1 MMSSLLTSRNV
12 ADVLSGVTNGVIYSL
27 VALSLVLVWRSTRI
41 LNFAQGAM
49 AMIATYIGFA
59 ILAPTTNYWVSM
71 GVAIVAG
78 MALGG
83 VTERVIIRAL
93 YGKPEINPV
102 VAMVGF
108 LLVLESVAAAIWSTA
123 SRGLPTPFSMVDWQL
138 NHKPVAM
145 SPFALYEIITAV
157 VVMTVIAVL
166 FEYTKIGLQLRA
178 AAIAPEVS
186 RLLGVRVGRMLTL
199 GWMLSSGVGA
209 ITAVLV
215 VSNYF
220 TGLTPTAM
228 DGVFAF
234 GFIAAAIGGL
244 DSPVG
249 ALVSGVALGVILQFV
264 GDYLNSN
271 AIILVALGMLVVS
284 LMVRPNGV
292 FSSAAQRRV

>member
-1 MMSSLLTSRNV
+1 MSSFLTSRNV
-12 ADVLSGVTNGVIYSL
+12 ADVLGGITNGVIYSL

-49 AMIATYIGFA
+49 AMIAAYIGFA
-59 ILAPTTNYWVSM
+59 VLAPSTNYWVSM
-71 GVAIVAG
+71 AVAIIAG
-78 MALGG
+78 LALGG
-83 VTERVIIRAL
+83 LTERVIVRGL

-108 LLVLESVAAAIWSTA
+108 LLVLESVAAAIWSTT
-123 SRGLPTPFSMVDWQL
+123 SRGLPTPFSIVDWQI
-138 NHKPVAM
+138 NHKPVAL
-145 SPFALYEIITAV
+145 SPFALYEIVTAV
-157 VVMTVIAVL
+157 VVMTVIALL
-166 FEYTKIGLQLRA
+166 FQFTKLGLKLRA
-178 AAIAPEVS
+178 AALAPEVS

-209 ITAVLV
+209 VTAVLV
-215 VSNYF
+215 ASNYF
-220 TGLTPTAM
+220 TGLTPTTM

-249 ALVSGVALGVILQFV
+249 ALVSGVSLGIILQFV

-271 AIILVALGMLVVS
+271 DIILVALGMLVVS

-292 FSSAAQRRV
+292 FTRSAQRRV

>member
-1 MMSSLLTSRNV
+1 MSSFLTSRNV
-12 ADVLSGVTNGVIYSL
+12 ADVLGGITNGVIYSL

-49 AMIATYIGFA
+49 AMIAAYIGFA
-59 ILAPTTNYWVSM
+59 VLAPSTNYWVSM
-71 GVAIVAG
+71 AVAIIAG
-78 MALGG
+78 LALGG
-83 VTERVIIRAL
+83 LTERVIVRGL

-108 LLVLESVAAAIWSTA
+108 LLVLESVAAAIWSTT
-123 SRGLPTPFSMVDWQL
+123 SRGLPTPFSIVDWQI
-138 NHKPVAM
+138 NHKPVAL
-145 SPFALYEIITAV
+145 SPFALYEIVTAV
-157 VVMTVIAVL
+157 VVMTVIALL
-166 FEYTKIGLQLRA
+166 FQFTKLGLKLRA
-178 AAIAPEVS
+178 AALAPEVS

-209 ITAVLV
+209 VTAVLV
-215 VSNYF
+215 ASNYF
-220 TGLTPTAM
+220 TGLTPTTM

-249 ALVSGVALGVILQFV
+249 ALVSGVSLGIILQFV

-271 AIILVALGMLVVS
+271 DIILVALGLLIVS

-292 FSSAAQRRV
+292 FTRSAQRRV

>member
-1 MMSSLLTSRNV
+1 MSSFLTSRNV
-12 ADVLSGVTNGVIYSL
+12 ADVLNGITNGVIYSL

-49 AMIATYIGFA
+49 AMIATYVGFA
-59 ILAPTTNYWVSM
+59 ALAPSTNYWVSM
-71 GVAIVAG
+71 AVAIVAG
-78 MALGG
+78 LVIGG
-83 VTERVIIRAL
+83 LTERVIVRGL

-108 LLVLESVAAAIWSTA
+108 LLVLESVAAAIWSTS

-145 SPFALYEIITAV
+145 SPFALYEIVTAL
-157 VVMTVIAVL
+157 VVMIVIAAL
-166 FEYTKIGLQLRA
+166 FQYTKLGLRLRA

-199 GWMLSSGVGA
+199 GWMLSSAVGA
-209 ITAVLV
+209 VTAVLV
-215 VSNYF
+215 ASNYF

-249 ALVSGVALGVILQFV
+249 ALLSGISLGIILQFV

-271 AIILVALGMLVVS
+271 AIILVALGMLIVS

-292 FSSAAQRRV
+292 FTRSAQRRV

>member
-1 MMSSLLTSRNV
+1 MSSVLTSRNV
-12 ADVLSGVTNGVIYSL
+12 ADVLGGITNGVIYSL

-49 AMIATYIGFA
+49 AMIAAYIGFA
-59 ILAPTTNYWVSM
+59 VLAPSTNYWVSM
-71 GVAIVAG
+71 AVAIIAG
-78 MALGG
+78 LALGG
-83 VTERVIIRAL
+83 LTERVIVRGL

-108 LLVLESVAAAIWSTA
+108 LLVLESVAAAIWSTT
-123 SRGLPTPFSMVDWQL
+123 SRGLPTPFSIVDWQI
-138 NHKPVAM
+138 NHKPVAL
-145 SPFALYEIITAV
+145 SPFALYEIVTAV
-157 VVMTVIAVL
+157 VVMTVIALL
-166 FEYTKIGLQLRA
+166 FQFTKLGLKLRA
-178 AAIAPEVS
+178 AALAPEVS

-209 ITAVLV
+209 VTAVLV
-215 VSNYF
+215 ASNYF
-220 TGLTPTAM
+220 TGLTPTTM

-249 ALVSGVALGVILQFV
+249 ALVSGVSLGIILQFV

-271 AIILVALGMLVVS
+271 DIILVALGMLIVS

-292 FSSAAQRRV
+292 FTRSAQRRV

>member
-1 MMSSLLTSRNV
+1 MSSFLTSRNV
-12 ADVLSGVTNGVIYSL
+12 ADVLGGITNGVIYSL

-49 AMIATYIGFA
+49 AMIAAYIGFA
-59 ILAPTTNYWVSM
+59 VLAPSTNYWVSM
-71 GVAIVAG
+71 AVAIIAG
-78 MALGG
+78 LAVGG
-83 VTERVIIRAL
+83 LTERVIVRGL

-108 LLVLESVAAAIWSTA
+108 LLVLESVAAAIWSTT
-123 SRGLPTPFSMVDWQL
+123 SRGLPTPFSIVDWQIS
-138 NHKPVAM
+138 HKPVAL
-145 SPFALYEIITAV
+145 SPFALYEIVTAV
-157 VVMTVIAVL
+157 VVMTVIALL
-166 FEYTKIGLQLRA
+166 FQFTKIGLQLRA
-178 AAIAPEVS
+178 AALAPEVS

-209 ITAVLV
+209 VTAVLV
-215 VSNYF
+215 ASNYF
-220 TGLTPTAM
+220 TGLTPTTM

-249 ALVSGVALGVILQFV
+249 ALVSGVSLGIILQFV

-271 AIILVALGMLVVS
+271 DIILVALGMLIVS

-292 FSSAAQRRV
+292 FTRSAQRRV

>member
-1 MMSSLLTSRNV
+1 MGSFLTSRNV
-12 ADVLSGVTNGVIYSL
+12 ADVLGSLANGVIYGL

-49 AMIATYIGFA
+49 AMIAAYIGFA
-59 ILAPTTNYWVSM
+59 VLAPTTNYWVSM
-71 GVAIVAG
+71 AVAIIAG
-78 MALGG
+78 LVLGG
-83 VTERVIIRAL
+83 LTERVIVRGL

-108 LLVLESVAAAIWSTA
+108 LLVLESVAAAIWSTT
-123 SRGLPTPFSMVDWQL
+123 SRGLPTPFSIVDWQI
-138 NHKPVAM
+138 NHKPVAL
-145 SPFALYEIITAV
+145 SPFALYEIVTAV
-157 VVMTVIAVL
+157 VVMTVIALL
-166 FEYTKIGLQLRA
+166 FQFTKLGLKLRA
-178 AAIAPEVS
+178 AALAPEVS

-209 ITAVLV
+209 VTAVLV
-215 VSNYF
+215 ASNYF
-220 TGLTPTAM
+220 TGLTPTTM

-249 ALVSGVALGVILQFV
+249 ALVSGVSLGIILQFV

-271 AIILVALGMLVVS
+271 DIILVALGMLIVS

-292 FSSAAQRRV
+292 FTRSAQRRV

>member
-1 MMSSLLTSRNV
+1 MSALLTSRNV

-49 AMIATYIGFA
+49 AMMATYIGFA
-59 ILAPTTNYWVSM
+59 LLAPSTNYWVSM
-71 GVAIVAG
+71 AVAIVAG
-78 MALGG
+78 MAIGG
-83 VTERVIIRAL
+83 ATERVIVRAL

-108 LLVLESVAAAIWSTA
+108 LLVLESVAAAIWSTS

-157 VVMTVIAVL
+157 AVMTVIAVL
-166 FEYTKIGLQLRA
+166 FEYTKLGLRLRA

-215 VSNYF
+215 ASNYF

-249 ALVSGVALGVILQFV
+249 ALVSGVAMGVILQFV

-292 FSSAAQRRV
+292 FTTARQRRV

>member
-1 MMSSLLTSRNV
+1 MSALLTSRNV
-12 ADVLSGVTNGVIYSL
+12 ADVLSGMTNGVIYSL

-49 AMIATYIGFA
+49 AMMATYIGFA
-59 ILAPTTNYWVSM
+59 LLAPSTNYWVSM
-71 GVAIVAG
+71 AVAIVAG
-78 MALGG
+78 MAIGG
-83 VTERVIIRAL
+83 ATERVIVRAL

-108 LLVLESVAAAIWSTA
+108 LLVLESVAAAIWSTS

-157 VVMTVIAVL
+157 AVMTVIAVL
-166 FEYTKIGLQLRA
+166 FEYTKLGLRLRA

-209 ITAVLV
+209 IAAVLV
-215 VSNYF
+215 ASNYF

-249 ALVSGVALGVILQFV
+249 ALVSGVAMGVILQFV

-292 FSSAAQRRV
+292 FTAARQRRV

>member
-1 MMSSLLTSRNV
+1 
-12 ADVLSGVTNGVIYSL
+12 
-27 VALSLVLVWRSTRI
+27 VLVWRSTRI

-49 AMIATYIGFA
+49 AMIATYVGFA
-59 ILAPTTNYWVSM
+59 VLAPTTNYWVSM
-71 GVAIVAG
+71 VVAVLAG
-78 MALGG
+78 LLLGG
-83 VTERVIIRAL
+83 VTERVIVRGL

-108 LLVLESVAAAIWSTA
+108 LLVLESVAAAIWSTS

-145 SPFALYEIITAV
+145 SPFALYEIVTAV
-157 VVMTVIAVL
+157 IVMTVIALL
-166 FEYTKIGLQLRA
+166 FQYTKLGLRLRA
-178 AAIAPEVS
+178 AALAPEVS
-186 RLLGVRVGRMLTL
+186 RLLGVRVGQMLTL
-199 GWMLSSGVGA
+199 GWMLSSAVGA

-215 VSNYF
+215 ASNYF

-249 ALVSGVALGVILQFV
+249 ALLSGISLGIILQFV

-292 FSSAAQRRV
+292 FTRSAQRRV

>member
-1 MMSSLLTSRNV
+1 MSSFLTSRNV
-12 ADVLSGVTNGVIYSL
+12 ADVLNGITNGVIYSL

-49 AMIATYIGFA
+49 AMIATYVGFA
-59 ILAPTTNYWVSM
+59 VLAPSTNYWVSM
-71 GVAIVAG
+71 VVAIVAG
-78 MALGG
+78 LVVGG
-83 VTERVIIRAL
+83 VTERVIVRGL

-108 LLVLESVAAAIWSTA
+108 LLVLESVAAAIWSTS

-145 SPFALYEIITAV
+145 SPFALYEIVTAL
-157 VVMTVIAVL
+157 VVMTVIALL
-166 FEYTKIGLQLRA
+166 FQFTKLGLRLRA
-178 AAIAPEVS
+178 AALAPEVS

-199 GWMLSSGVGA
+199 GWMLSSAVGA
-209 ITAVLV
+209 VTAVLV
-215 VSNYF
+215 ASNYF

-249 ALVSGVALGVILQFV
+249 ALLSGVSLGIILQFV

-284 LMVRPNGV
+284 LMVRPSGV
-292 FSSAAQRRV
+292 FTRSAQRRV

>member
-1 MMSSLLTSRNV
+1 MSSFLTSRNV
-12 ADVLSGVTNGVIYSL
+12 ADVLNGITNGVIYSL

-49 AMIATYIGFA
+49 AMIATYVGFA
-59 ILAPTTNYWVSM
+59 ALAPSTNYWVSM
-71 GVAIVAG
+71 AVAIVAG
-78 MALGG
+78 LVIGG
-83 VTERVIIRAL
+83 LTERVIVRGL

-108 LLVLESVAAAIWSTA
+108 LLVLESVAAAIWSTS

-145 SPFALYEIITAV
+145 SPFALYEIVTAL
-157 VVMTVIAVL
+157 VVMTVIAAL
-166 FEYTKIGLQLRA
+166 FQFTKLGLRLRA

-199 GWMLSSGVGA
+199 GWMLSSAVGA
-209 ITAVLV
+209 VTAVLV
-215 VSNYF
+215 ASNYF

-249 ALVSGVALGVILQFV
+249 ALLSGISLGIILQFV

-271 AIILVALGMLVVS
+271 AIILVALGMLIVS

-292 FSSAAQRRV
+292 FTRSAQRRV

>member
-1 MMSSLLTSRNV
+1 MSSFLTSRNV
-12 ADVLSGVTNGVIYSL
+12 ADVLGGITNGVIYSL

-59 ILAPTTNYWVSM
+59 VLAPTTSYWISM
-71 GVAIVAG
+71 AVAILSGLVI
-78 MALGG
+78 GG
-83 VTERVIIRAL
+83 ATERVIVRVL

-123 SRGLPTPFSMVDWQL
+123 SRGLATPFSMVDWQL

-157 VVMTVIAVL
+157 VVMSVIAGL
-166 FEYTKIGLQLRA
+166 FQFTKLGLRLRA
-178 AAIAPEVS
+178 AALAPEVS

-199 GWMLSSGVGA
+199 GWMLSSAVGA
-209 ITAVLV
+209 VTAVLV
-215 VSNYF
+215 ASNYF

-249 ALVSGVALGVILQFV
+249 ALLSGIALGVILQFV

-271 AIILVALGMLVVS
+271 AIILVALGMLIVS

-292 FSSAAQRRV
+292 FTRSAQRRV

>member
-1 MMSSLLTSRNV
+1 MSALLTSRNV
-12 ADVLSGVTNGVIYSL
+12 ADVLSGMTNGVIYSL

-49 AMIATYIGFA
+49 AMMATYIGFA
-59 ILAPTTNYWVSM
+59 LLAPSTNYWVSM
-71 GVAIVAG
+71 AVAIVAG
-78 MALGG
+78 MAIGG
-83 VTERVIIRAL
+83 ATERVIVRAL

-108 LLVLESVAAAIWSTA
+108 LLVLESVAAAIWSTS

-157 VVMTVIAVL
+157 AVMTVIAVL
-166 FEYTKIGLQLRA
+166 FEYTKLGLRLRA

-215 VSNYF
+215 ASNYF

-249 ALVSGVALGVILQFV
+249 ALVSGVAMGVILQFV

-292 FSSAAQRRV
+292 FTAARQRRV

>member
-1 MMSSLLTSRNV
+1 MSSFLTSRNV
-12 ADVLSGVTNGVIYSL
+12 ADVLGGITNGVIYSL

-49 AMIATYIGFA
+49 AMIATYVGFA
-59 ILAPTTNYWVSM
+59 VLAPTTSYWVSM
-71 GVAIVAG
+71 AVAIVAG
-78 MALGG
+78 LLIGG
-83 VTERVIIRAL
+83 LTERVIVRGL

-108 LLVLESVAAAIWSTA
+108 LLVLESVAAAIWSTG

-138 NHKPVAM
+138 NHKPVAL

-157 VVMTVIAVL
+157 VVMTVIAGL
-166 FEYTKIGLQLRA
+166 FQFTKLGLRLRA
-178 AAIAPEVS
+178 AALAPEVS

-199 GWMLSSGVGA
+199 GWMLSSAVGA
-209 ITAVLV
+209 VTAVLV
-215 VSNYF
+215 ASNYF

-249 ALVSGVALGVILQFV
+249 ALLSGIALGVILQFV

-292 FSSAAQRRV
+292 FTRSAQRRV

>member
-1 MMSSLLTSRNV
+1 MGSFLTSRNV
-12 ADVLSGVTNGVIYSL
+12 ADVLGGLTNGVIYSL

-49 AMIATYIGFA
+49 AMIAAYIGFA
-59 ILAPTTNYWVSM
+59 VLAPTTNYWVSM
-71 GVAIVAG
+71 AVAIIAG
-78 MALGG
+78 LVLGG
-83 VTERVIIRAL
+83 LTERVIVRGL

-108 LLVLESVAAAIWSTA
+108 LLVLESVAAAIWSTT
-123 SRGLPTPFSMVDWQL
+123 SRGLPTPFSIVDWQI
-138 NHKPVAM
+138 NHKPVAL
-145 SPFALYEIITAV
+145 SPFALYEIVTAV
-157 VVMTVIAVL
+157 VVMTVIALL
-166 FEYTKIGLQLRA
+166 FQFTKLGLKLRA
-178 AAIAPEVS
+178 AALAPEVS

-209 ITAVLV
+209 VTAVLV
-215 VSNYF
+215 ASNYF
-220 TGLTPTAM
+220 TGLTPTTM

-249 ALVSGVALGVILQFV
+249 ALVSGVSLGIILQFV

-271 AIILVALGMLVVS
+271 DIILVALGMLIVS
-284 LMVRPNGV
+284 LIVRPNGV
-292 FSSAAQRRV
+292 FTRSAQRRV

>member
-1 MMSSLLTSRNV
+1 MSALLTSRNV
-12 ADVLSGVTNGVIYSL
+12 ADLLSGVTNGVIYSL

-59 ILAPTTNYWVSM
+59 ILAPSTNYWISM
-71 GVAIVAG
+71 AVAIVAG
-78 MALGG
+78 MVLGG
-83 VTERVIIRAL
+83 ATERVIVRAL

-108 LLVLESVAAAIWSTA
+108 LLVLESVAAAIWSTS

-157 VVMTVIAVL
+157 VVMSLTAVL
-166 FEYTKIGLQLRA
+166 FEYTKLGLQLRA

-215 VSNYF
+215 ASNYF
-220 TGLTPTAM
+220 TGLTPTTM

-249 ALVSGVALGVILQFV
+249 ALVSGVAMGVVLQFV

-284 LMVRPNGV
+284 LMLRPNGL
-292 FSSAAQRRV
+292 FTAERQRRV

>member
-1 MMSSLLTSRNV
+1 MSSFLTSRNV
-12 ADVLSGVTNGVIYSL
+12 ADVLNGITNGVIYSL

-49 AMIATYIGFA
+49 AMIATYVGFA
-59 ILAPTTNYWVSM
+59 VLAPSTNYWVSM
-71 GVAIVAG
+71 VVAIVAG
-78 MALGG
+78 LVVGG
-83 VTERVIIRAL
+83 LTERVIVRGL

-108 LLVLESVAAAIWSTA
+108 LLVLESVAAAIWSTS

-145 SPFALYEIITAV
+145 SPFALYEIVTAL
-157 VVMTVIAVL
+157 VVMTVIAAL
-166 FEYTKIGLQLRA
+166 FQFTKLGLRLRA

-199 GWMLSSGVGA
+199 GWMLSSAVGA
-209 ITAVLV
+209 VTAVLV
-215 VSNYF
+215 ASNYF

-249 ALVSGVALGVILQFV
+249 ALLSGISLGIILQFV

-271 AIILVALGMLVVS
+271 AIILVALGMLIVS

-292 FSSAAQRRV
+292 FTRSAQRRV

>member
-1 MMSSLLTSRNV
+1 MSSFLTSRNV
-12 ADVLSGVTNGVIYSL
+12 ADVLGGITNGVIYSL

-49 AMIATYIGFA
+49 AMIAAYIGFA
-59 ILAPTTNYWVSM
+59 VLAPSTNYWVSM
-71 GVAIVAG
+71 AVAIIAG
-78 MALGG
+78 LALGG
-83 VTERVIIRAL
+83 LTERVIVRGL

-108 LLVLESVAAAIWSTA
+108 LLVLESVAAAIWSTT
-123 SRGLPTPFSMVDWQL
+123 SRGLPTPFSIVDWQI
-138 NHKPVAM
+138 NHKPVAL
-145 SPFALYEIITAV
+145 SPFALYEIVTAV
-157 VVMTVIAVL
+157 VVMTVIALL
-166 FEYTKIGLQLRA
+166 FQFTKLGLKLRA
-178 AAIAPEVS
+178 AALAPEVS

-209 ITAVLV
+209 VTAVLV
-215 VSNYF
+215 ASNYF
-220 TGLTPTAM
+220 TGLTPTTM

-249 ALVSGVALGVILQFV
+249 ALVSGVSLGIILQFV

-271 AIILVALGMLVVS
+271 DIILVALGMLIVS

-292 FSSAAQRRV
+292 FTRSAQRRV

>member
-1 MMSSLLTSRNV
+1 MSSFLTSRNV
-12 ADVLSGVTNGVIYSL
+12 ADVLNGITNGVIYSL

-49 AMIATYIGFA
+49 AMIATYVGFA
-59 ILAPTTNYWVSM
+59 VLAPSTNYWVSM
-71 GVAIVAG
+71 VVAIVAG
-78 MALGG
+78 LVVGG
-83 VTERVIIRAL
+83 LTERVIVRGL

-108 LLVLESVAAAIWSTA
+108 LLVLESVAAAIWSTS

-145 SPFALYEIITAV
+145 SPFALYEIVTAL
-157 VVMTVIAVL
+157 VVMIVIAAL
-166 FEYTKIGLQLRA
+166 FQYTKLGLRLRA

-199 GWMLSSGVGA
+199 GWMLSSAVGA
-209 ITAVLV
+209 VTAVLV
-215 VSNYF
+215 GSNYF

-249 ALVSGVALGVILQFV
+249 ALLSGISLGIILQFV

-271 AIILVALGMLVVS
+271 AIILVALGMLIVS

-292 FSSAAQRRV
+292 FTRSAQRRV

>member
-1 MMSSLLTSRNV
+1 MDTFLTSRNV
-12 ADVLSGVTNGVIYSL
+12 ADVLGGLTNGVIYSL

-59 ILAPTTNYWVSM
+59 VLAPTTNYWVSM
-71 GVAIVAG
+71 GIAILAG
-78 MALGG
+78 MVLGG
-83 VTERVIIRAL
+83 LTERVLVRGL
-93 YGKPEINPV
+93 YGKPEINPI

-108 LLVLESVAAAIWSTA
+108 LLVLESVAAAIWSTS
-123 SRGLPTPFSMVDWQL
+123 SRGLPTPFSIVDYQL
-138 NHKPVAM
+138 AHKPVAL
-145 SPFALYEIITAV
+145 SPFALYEIVTAL
-157 VVMTVIAVL
+157 VVMVFIALL
-166 FEYTKIGLQLRA
+166 FQYTKVGLQLRA
-178 AAIAPEVS
+178 AALAPEVS

-199 GWMLSSGVGA
+199 GWILSTAVGS

-215 VSNYF
+215 ASNYF
-220 TGLTPTAM
+220 TGLTPTSM

-249 ALVSGVALGVILQFV
+249 ALVSGVALGIILQFV

-284 LMVRPNGV
+284 LMARPNGV
-292 FSSAAQRRV
+292 FTRSAQRRV

>member
-1 MMSSLLTSRNV
+1 MSALLTSRNV
-12 ADVLSGVTNGVIYSL
+12 ADLLSGVTNGVIYSL

-59 ILAPTTNYWVSM
+59 ILAPSTNYWISM
-71 GVAIVAG
+71 AVAIVAG
-78 MALGG
+78 MVLGG
-83 VTERVIIRAL
+83 ATERVIVRAL

-108 LLVLESVAAAIWSTA
+108 LLVLESVAAAIWSTS

-138 NHKPVAM
+138 NHKPVDM

-157 VVMTVIAVL
+157 VVMSIIAVL
-166 FEYTKIGLQLRA
+166 FEYTKLGLQLRA

-215 VSNYF
+215 ASNYF
-220 TGLTPTAM
+220 TGLTPTTM

-249 ALVSGVALGVILQFV
+249 ALVSGVAMGVVLQFV

-284 LMVRPNGV
+284 LMLRPNGL
-292 FSSAAQRRV
+292 FSAERQRRV

>member
-1 MMSSLLTSRNV
+1 MGSFLTSRNV
-12 ADVLSGVTNGVIYSL
+12 ADVLGGLTNGVIYSL

-49 AMIATYIGFA
+49 AMIAAYIGFA
-59 ILAPTTNYWVSM
+59 VLAPTTNYWVSM
-71 GVAIVAG
+71 AVAIIAG
-78 MALGG
+78 LVLGG
-83 VTERVIIRAL
+83 LTERVIVRGL

-108 LLVLESVAAAIWSTA
+108 LLVLESVAAAIWSTT
-123 SRGLPTPFSMVDWQL
+123 SRGLPTPFSIVDWQI
-138 NHKPVAM
+138 NHKPVAL
-145 SPFALYEIITAV
+145 SPFALYEIVTAV
-157 VVMTVIAVL
+157 VVMTVIALL
-166 FEYTKIGLQLRA
+166 FQFTKLGLKLRA
-178 AAIAPEVS
+178 AALAPEVS

-209 ITAVLV
+209 VTAVLV
-215 VSNYF
+215 ASNYF
-220 TGLTPTAM
+220 TGLTPTTM

-249 ALVSGVALGVILQFV
+249 ALVSGVSLGIILQFV

-271 AIILVALGMLVVS
+271 DIILVALGMLIVS

-292 FSSAAQRRV
+292 FTRSAQRRV

>member
-1 MMSSLLTSRNV
+1 MSSFLTSRNV
-12 ADVLSGVTNGVIYSL
+12 ADVLNGITNGVIYSL

-49 AMIATYIGFA
+49 AMIATYVGFA
-59 ILAPTTNYWVSM
+59 ALAPSTNYWVSM
-71 GVAIVAG
+71 AVAIVAG
-78 MALGG
+78 LIIGG
-83 VTERVIIRAL
+83 LTERVIVRGL

-108 LLVLESVAAAIWSTA
+108 LLVLESVAAAIWSTS

-138 NHKPVAM
+138 NHKPVAL
-145 SPFALYEIITAV
+145 SPFALYEIVTAL

-166 FEYTKIGLQLRA
+166 FQFTKLGLRLRA
-178 AAIAPEVS
+178 AALAPEVS

-199 GWMLSSGVGA
+199 GWMLSSAVGA
-209 ITAVLV
+209 VTAVLV
-215 VSNYF
+215 ASNYF

-249 ALVSGVALGVILQFV
+249 ALLSGISLGIILQFV

-271 AIILVALGMLVVS
+271 AIILVALGMLIVS

-292 FSSAAQRRV
+292 FTRSAQRRV